1 MFEFLLHLL
10 LRRLLRRLVE
20 FLLRVFNRVWIYCAV
35 CFYSRRFQIFRG
47 IRRPPS
53 LHCLHCLNGMLY
65 CVCNTIYNI
74 QCNCNAPII
83 AWNTCPC
90 PIHIGDGFQSRPSI
104 LRTQT
109 RDAADS
115 PLFSTQ
121 AWICDNLRTGI
132 FVIRSR
138 SALDWIGLDWI
149 GLDNIDIL
157 ACLYLFFMNI
167 NIKN

>member
-1 MFEFLLHLL
+1 MFEFLLHLFEFLHLL

-20 FLLRVFNRVWIYCAV
+20 FLLRVFNRVWIYGAV

-47 IRRPPS
+47 IRRPPC

-83 AWNTCPC
+83 AWNTCR
-90 PIHIGDGFQSRPSI
+90 PIHIGDGVQWRPSI

-115 PLFSTQ
+115 PPFSAQ

-132 FVIRSR
+132 FVVRCCS
-138 SALDWIGLDWI
+138 
-149 GLDNIDIL
+149 
-157 ACLYLFFMNI
+157 
-167 NIKN
+167 

>member
-10 LRRLLRRLVE
+10 LRRLLRRLVK
-20 FLLRVFNRVWIYCAV
+20 FLLRVFNRVWIYGAV

-47 IRRPPS
+47 IRRPP
-53 LHCLHCLNGMLY
+53 CLHCLNGMLY

-115 PLFSTQ
+115 QPFSAQ

-132 FVIRSR
+132 FVVRCRS
-138 SALDWIGLDWI
+138 WC
-149 GLDNIDIL
+149 DIV
-157 ACLYLFFMNI
+157 
-167 NIKN
+167 